1 MSAKLFVLVIVGL
14 VVFAPAA
21 ASGDEPDPFVGSWV
35 GIDGYDGSQN
45 TLVVGGEN
53 LHVVYRETAV
63 SACEGAF
70 GELVPGSAQGFGTID
85 GDTLTFT
92 GTLYCNTENGL
103 KPHPVFTDHL
113 WEVVLYDDAS
123 GTETVSLVD
132 DDFTDL
138 HRRGKGR

>member
-1 MSAKLFVLVIVGL
+1 MRARLFVLVIVGL

-35 GIDGYDGSQN
+35 GIDGFDGSRN
-45 TLVVGGEN
+45 TLVVGGGN

-63 SACEGAF
+63 TACLGGF

-92 GTLYCNTENGL
+92 GTLYCKTSNGL
-103 KPHPVFTDHL
+103 KPHPNFTDFE
-113 WEVVLYDDAS
+113 WKVVYDDGS
-123 GTETVSLVD
+123 GSETVSLVAD
-132 DDFTDL
+132 DYTVL
-138 HRRGKGR
+138 GRRGS